1 MGLERPEAL
10 TPFGGICSVGT
21 RAGAGIYHYVNDS
34 IILEAT
40 GREAL
45 REPGCFKVADMK
57 ISSAFN
63 LNHSYIPIL
72 TMI

>member
-10 TPFGGICSVGT
+10 TPFGSICSVGT

-40 GREAL
+40 GRDAL
-45 REPGCFKVADMK
+45 REPGCFKVADM
-57 ISSAFN
+57 
-63 LNHSYIPIL
+63 
-72 TMI
+72 